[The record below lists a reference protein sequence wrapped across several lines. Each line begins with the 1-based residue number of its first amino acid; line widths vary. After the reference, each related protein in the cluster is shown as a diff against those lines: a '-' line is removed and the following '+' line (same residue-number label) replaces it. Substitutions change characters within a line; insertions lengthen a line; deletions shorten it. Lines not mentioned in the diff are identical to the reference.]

1 MQAAALMDDLDG
13 GLLICSYKLIDMVYS
28 DLLAMLPPGFEML
41 LMASQR
47 QIQECY
53 GNNLVCLSMPLKSDD
68 LIASVRMILENR
80 VRQRRKKKEQPRERS
95 EDEKRIIEN
104 AKDLLISR
112 NHMTEE
118 EAHRYLQRTSMENGT
133 SMKETAEMV
142 LTLLTGR

>member
-1 MQAAALMDDLDG
+1 
-13 GLLICSYKLIDMVYS
+13 
-28 DLLAMLPPGFEML
+28 
-41 LMASQR
+41 
-47 QIQECY
+47 
-53 GNNLVCLSMPLKSDD
+53 MPLKSDD

-118 EAHRYLQRTSMENGT
+118 EAHRYLQRTSMENGS